1 MRVEVINT
9 GTELLLGKVIN
20 SHLGFFGE
28 ELFKLGLRIERQVCI
43 PDGDAIRTALLDS
56 FATAD
61 IVLVTGGLGPTSDDI
76 TREITAELLGRELH
90 LDSSI
95 LDNIR
100 QLFESRGYTMAAT
113 NDRQAM
119 VPKGAEVLE
128 NPNGT
133 APGLYL
139 PAVAESEGENRSP
152 HLFLLPGPPREL
164 KPMFLDAVVP
174 RIRKLLGP
182 DFGERELRNFK
193 LFGIG
198 ESAVAARV
206 EGALAAIDG
215 MELGYCARLGE
226 VDVRC
231 IASDAGAL
239 DLAEAIIREAFPRQL
254 VTVGEHSIQQVII
267 EKLAALGQT
276 VATAESCT
284 GGLIASTITD
294 ISGSS
299 GVFHRGYVTY
309 ADEAKHD
316 ILGVPNELLETHGAV
331 SEEVVRSMAEGCLR
345 VSHADHA
352 IAVSGIAGP
361 SGGSDEKPVGTVF
374 VAITS
379 RCADDEPPQTYAAK
393 HFFPVERTAFK
404 ERTTRLALD
413 LLRQRL
419 NGLV

>member
-43 PDGDAIRTALLDS
+43 PDGDAIRVALLET
-56 FATAD
+56 FENAD

-76 TREITAELLGRELH
+76 TREVTAELLGRELH

-95 LDNIR
+95 LDEIR
-100 QLFESRGYTMAAT
+100 DMFESRGYTMSET
-113 NDRQAM
+113 NARQAM
-119 VPKGAEVLE
+119 VPNGAEVLD

-139 PAVAESEGENRSP
+139 PAITEGEQTSP

-164 KPMFLDAVVP
+164 KPMFVDEVVP
-174 RIRKLLGP
+174 RVLKIQGP
-182 DFGERELRNFK
+182 DVAARQLRNFK

-198 ESAVAARV
+198 ESSVAARV

-215 MELGYCARLGE
+215 LELGYCARLGE

-231 IASDAGAL
+231 IANDDHAL
-239 DLAEAIIREAFPRQL
+239 DQAEEIIREAFEEQL
-254 VTVGEHSIQQVII
+254 VGVGEQTIQEVLVK
-267 EKLAALGQT
+267 KLSALGQT

-284 GGLIASTITD
+284 GGLIASTLTD
-294 ISGSS
+294 VAGSS

-309 ADEAKHD
+309 ANEAKHD
-316 ILGVPNELLETHGAV
+316 MLGVPNELLEQHGAV
-331 SEEVVRSMAEGCLR
+331 SEEVVRAMAEGCLN
-345 VSHADHA
+345 VSGADHA
-352 IAVSGIAGP
+352 ISVSGIAGP
-361 SGGSDEKPVGTVF
+361 GGGSEEKPVGTVHL
-374 VAITS
+374 AIAS
-379 RCADDEPPQTYAAK
+379 RADGSSTHAHK
-393 HFFPVERTAFK
+393 HFFPAERSAFK
-404 ERTTRLALD
+404 LRTTRLALD
-413 LLRQRL
+413 LLRKRL
-419 NGLV
+419 AGLI